1 MNFVI
6 DLAHR
11 GVSVAQWLEHR
22 SAECEDLRFDSSW
35 GLEFFSL
42 SHARDKT
49 KTSFSVYR
57 FHFLLQRYYL
67 VGLAV
72 VSYPVSRDVSYATS
86 DVCSHARGWE
96 ISNKCKDRS
105 AVWARID
112 YICVRNDQILWYS
125 SYLLYHQ
132 DCWFQSFLYNT
143 FLSVGTR
150 VMALSMK
157 VLYSEKFIENKIIN
171 YN

>member
-1 MNFVI
+1 MPNAKI
-6 DLAHR
+6 WGSIPH
-11 GVSVAQWLEHR
+11 G
-22 SAECEDLRFDSSW
+22 DS
-35 GLEFFSL
+35 EFFL
-42 SHARDKT
+42 WPMLVTRR
-49 KTSFSVYR
+49 KTSFSVYQLR
-57 FHFLLQRYYL
+57 FLLQRYYS

-72 VSYPVSRDVSYATS
+72 VSYTVSQDVTQRVTS
-86 DVCSHARGWE
+86 AYTLTGEVFR
-96 ISNKCKDRS
+96 INVRIDRRFGHEPIQTW
-105 AVWARID
+105 VRID

-157 VLYSEKFIENKIIN
+157 VLYSEKCIENKIIN